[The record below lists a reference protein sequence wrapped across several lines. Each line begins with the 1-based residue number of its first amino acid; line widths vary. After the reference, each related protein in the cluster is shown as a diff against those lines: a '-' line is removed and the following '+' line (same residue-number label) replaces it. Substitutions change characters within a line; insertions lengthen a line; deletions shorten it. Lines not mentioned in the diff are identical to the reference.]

1 MNILSFV
8 ILLVIA
14 ILFILVM
21 ERITRKK
28 GKCLG
33 CSESVC
39 HCRKENGNGK
49 KSILA
54 NIPPYLRD
62 QEE

>member
-1 MNILSFV
+1 MNILSLV

-21 ERITRKK
+21 VRITRKK

-33 CSESVC
+33 CSESEC
-39 HCRKENGNGK
+39 HCRKGNENGK
-49 KSILA
+49 CCL
-54 NIPPYLRD
+54 
-62 QEE
+62 

>member
-1 MNILSFV
+1 MNILSLV

-14 ILFILVM
+14 ILFMLVVVK
-21 ERITRKK
+21 ITRKK

-49 KSILA
+49 CCL
-54 NIPPYLRD
+54 
-62 QEE
+62 

>member
-21 ERITRKK
+21 VKITRKK

-49 KSILA
+49 CCL
-54 NIPPYLRD
+54 
-62 QEE
+62 